1 MAKKSEN
8 TVKAKSIFQHL
19 SGIKE
24 KKESWTSLS
33 DMDKKSFSPFIINR
47 WLSMNMDL
55 LPIVNILQKYTIGFL
70 SARDVYKVYL
80 DFLPKKKTFDK
91 YIKGSKSSKYN
102 KDVLEYL
109 SKWYG
114 VSQREVTDYLEILS
128 KDDVI
133 NILMKYG
140 LTEKESKKVLSK
152 LQNYTG
158 DEPISALL

>member
-1 MAKKSEN
+1 MKKKSEN
-8 TVKAKSIFQHL
+8 TVKAKTIFQHL

-24 KKESWTSLS
+24 KKESWASLS

-47 WLSMNMDL
+47 WLSMNLDL

-80 DFLPKKKTFDK
+80 DFLPKQKTFDK

-133 NILMKYG
+133 NILTKYG
-140 LTEKESKKVLSK
+140 LTDKEAKK
-152 LQNYTG
+152 
-158 DEPISALL
+158 LLK

>member
-1 MAKKSEN
+1 MAIKSEN
-8 TVKAKSIFQHL
+8 TVKAKTIFQHL

-47 WLSMNMDL
+47 WLSMNLDL

-140 LTEKESKKVLSK
+140 LTEKESKK
-152 LQNYTG
+152 
-158 DEPISALL
+158 LLK

>member
-24 KKESWTSLS
+24 KKESWASLS

-47 WLSMNMDL
+47 WLSMNMGL
-55 LPIVNILQKYTIGFL
+55 LPIVNILQKYPIGFL

-80 DFLPKKKTFDK
+80 DFLPKQKTFDK

-102 KDVLEYL
+102 KEVLEYL

-133 NILMKYG
+133 NILTKYG
-140 LTEKESKKVLSK
+140 LTDKEAKK
-152 LQNYTG
+152 
-158 DEPISALL
+158 LLK

>member
-1 MAKKSEN
+1 MEKKSEN
-8 TVKAKSIFQHL
+8 TVKAKTIFQHL

-24 KKESWTSLS
+24 KKESWASLS

-47 WLSMNMDL
+47 WLSMNLDL

-80 DFLPKKKTFDK
+80 DFLPKQKTFDK

-133 NILMKYG
+133 NILTKYG
-140 LTEKESKKVLSK
+140 LTDKEAKK
-152 LQNYTG
+152 
-158 DEPISALL
+158 LLK

>member
-1 MAKKSEN
+1 MAIKSEN
-8 TVKAKSIFQHL
+8 TVKAKTIFQHL

-47 WLSMNMDL
+47 WLSMNMGL

-140 LTEKESKKVLSK
+140 LTEKESKK
-152 LQNYTG
+152 
-158 DEPISALL
+158 LLKK

>member
-1 MAKKSEN
+1 MEKKSEN
-8 TVKAKSIFQHL
+8 TVKAKTIFQHL

-47 WLSMNMDL
+47 WLSMNLDL

-102 KDVLEYL
+102 KEVLEYL

-133 NILMKYG
+133 NILTKYG
-140 LTEKESKKVLSK
+140 LTEKESKK
-152 LQNYTG
+152 
-158 DEPISALL
+158 LLKK

>member
-1 MAKKSEN
+1 MEKKSEN
-8 TVKAKSIFQHL
+8 TVKAKTIFQHL

-47 WLSMNMDL
+47 WLSMNLDL

-80 DFLPKKKTFDK
+80 DFLPKQKTFDK

-133 NILMKYG
+133 SILTKYG
-140 LTEKESKKVLSK
+140 LTEKESKK
-152 LQNYTG
+152 
-158 DEPISALL
+158 LLKK

>member
-8 TVKAKSIFQHL
+8 TVKAKTIFQHL

-47 WLSMNMDL
+47 WLSMNLDL

-140 LTEKESKKVLSK
+140 LTEKESKK
-152 LQNYTG
+152 
-158 DEPISALL
+158 LLKK

>member
-1 MAKKSEN
+1 MKKKSEN
-8 TVKAKSIFQHL
+8 TVKAKTIFQHL

-24 KKESWTSLS
+24 KKESWASLS

-47 WLSMNMDL
+47 WLSMNLDL

-133 NILMKYG
+133 NILTKYG
-140 LTEKESKKVLSK
+140 LTEKESKK
-152 LQNYTG
+152 
-158 DEPISALL
+158 LLKK

>member
-1 MAKKSEN
+1 MAIKSEN
-8 TVKAKSIFQHL
+8 TVKAKTIFQHL

-47 WLSMNMDL
+47 WLSMNLDL

-80 DFLPKKKTFDK
+80 DFLPKQKTFDK

-133 NILMKYG
+133 SILTKYG
-140 LTEKESKKVLSK
+140 LTDKEAKK
-152 LQNYTG
+152 
-158 DEPISALL
+158 LLK